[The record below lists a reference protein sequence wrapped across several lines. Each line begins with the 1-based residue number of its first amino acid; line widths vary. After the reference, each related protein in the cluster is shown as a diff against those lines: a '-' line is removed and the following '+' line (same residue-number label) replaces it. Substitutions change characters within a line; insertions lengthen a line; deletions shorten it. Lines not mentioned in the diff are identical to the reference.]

1 MSHLSSKSDD
11 NQLLQYLRND
21 SEPAFTL
28 LFDRY
33 YKNLVLFGG
42 NFINEKETCEDIA
55 QSIFLKLWSERKE
68 LEITSSLK
76 SFLLQS
82 VKNKCFDIHRHKQII
97 RQHESN
103 AERFGLFFD
112 NMDTENF
119 VMHSDLQVNLD
130 NILNNLPKNQQD
142 AFNMSRF
149 EGLKYKEIAEKL
161 NLPERTVVTLICNT
175 LRVLRENLK
184 EFLTVLVLLM
194 FTNN

>member
-103 AERFGLFFD
+103 AEKFGLFFD

>member
-21 SEPAFTL
+21 SEPAFTF

-103 AERFGLFFD
+103 AEKFGLFFD

-119 VMHSDLQVNLD
+119 VMHSDLQENLD